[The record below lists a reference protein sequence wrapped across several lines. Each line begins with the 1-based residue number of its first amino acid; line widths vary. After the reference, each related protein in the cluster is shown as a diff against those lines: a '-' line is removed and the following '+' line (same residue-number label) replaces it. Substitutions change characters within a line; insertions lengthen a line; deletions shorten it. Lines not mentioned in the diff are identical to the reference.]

1 MKAASQEI
9 IGIVFVCEKHAEKQR
24 LYCLE
29 CEELI
34 CPLCHSVVGHK
45 SHSVLFAATEVG
57 GKNKLTL
64 KNYIASA
71 EKRIGDSRQKEKLS
85 QQLIDLK
92 QFKLLTE
99 DLLQHGI
106 LEEQICLKK
115 NVVQRIAAITA
126 APLPAPLPSA
136 VFTLI
141 HRPSR
146 KDGVVITA
154 GCFGVR
160 NQPS

>member
-1 MKAASQEI
+1 MKAASHGI

-45 SHSVLFAATEVG
+45 SHSVLFADTDQVG

-85 QQLIDLK
+85 LQLIDLK

-106 LEEQICLKK
+106 LEEWICLKK
-115 NVVQRIAAITA
+115 NMVTAITA

-136 VFTLI
+136 GFTLS
-141 HRPSR
+141 HRPLR
-146 KDGVVITA
+146 KGGVVITA